1 MARKISGGLVGQPS
15 VGAINVA
22 PTAVVTAAQDQ
33 NITISPIGDAAVVMT
48 NNVQLDAQNDLRF
61 ADADSSNWVA
71 FQAPATIA
79 TNVTW
84 TLPTADGSSNQALS
98 TNGSGTLSWVTPNI
112 SLSDNTSDSATNYV
126 AFVTATSGTTSSAR
140 VSSTGLTFQP
150 STSTLS
156 ADGPVVDRRQDN
168 GQSSSYTI
176 ALADRNR
183 VVAFNG
189 AGAQTVT
196 IPNES
201 SVNFPIGSVVYIAR
215 VGTGSL
221 TLAADVGVT
230 LTKTGLLAENEEL
243 YVRKRASNSWIVV
256 DQPRNPIIT
265 GGTFASSNGIGTNT
279 FTSTG
284 SSTLTIGA

>member
-71 FQAPATIA
+71 FQAPATIES
-79 TNVTW
+79 NVTW

-201 SVNFPIGSVVYIAR
+201 SVDFPIGSVVYIAR

-221 TLAADVGVT
+221 TLAAAAGVT
-230 LTKTGLLAENEEL
+230 LSKTGTFASNEEL
-243 YVRKRASNSWIVV
+243 YVRKRASNNWIVI
-256 DQPRNPIIT
+256 DSERNLSGS
-265 GGTFASSNGIGTNT
+265 GGTTTTPTGFSLHQYTTTGAGT
-279 FTSTG
+279 FTVS
-284 SSTLTIGA
+284 

>member
-22 PTAVVTAAQDQ
+22 PTAVMTAAPDQ
-33 NITISPIGDAAVVMT
+33 NITISPIGDAAIVMT

-71 FQAPATIA
+71 FQAPATVGSNI
-79 TNVTW
+79 TW
-84 TLPTADGSSNQALS
+84 TLPTADGSNNQALS

-112 SLSDNTSDSATNYV
+112 SLSDNTSDSSTNYV
-126 AFVTATSGTTSSAR
+126 AFVTATSGATSSAR

-150 STSTLS
+150 STSTLT
-156 ADGPVVDRRQDN
+156 ANGPVVDRRQDN

-201 SVNFPIGSVVYIAR
+201 SVDFPIGSVVYIAR

-221 TLAADVGVT
+221 TLAAAAGVT
-230 LTKTGLLAENEEL
+230 LSKSGIFGANEEL
-243 YVRKRASNSWIVV
+243 YVRKRASNNWIVV
-256 DQPRNPIIT
+256 DSEGQSIAT
-265 GGTFASSNGIGTNT
+265 GGPVVTAGGFNRHT
-279 FTSTG
+279 FTSGTTNFVV
-284 SSTLTIGA
+284 S

>member
-176 ALADRNR
+176 ALVDRNR

-189 AGAQTVT
+189 SGSQTVT

-201 SVNFPIGSVVYIAR
+201 SVDFPIGSVVYIAR
-215 VGTGSL
+215 VGSGSL
-221 TLAADVGVT
+221 TLAGADGVT
-230 LTKTGLLAENEEL
+230 VSKTGNFGLNEEIA
-243 YVRKRASNSWIVV
+243 VRNRASNNWIVI
-256 DQPRNPIIT
+256 DSERSLT
-265 GGTFASSNGIGTNT
+265 GSGGTTTTPTGFSLHQFTTTGAGT
-279 FTSTG
+279 FTVS
-284 SSTLTIGA
+284 

>member
-201 SVNFPIGSVVYIAR
+201 SIDFPIGSVVYIAR
-215 VGTGSL
+215 VGAGSL
-221 TLAADVGVT
+221 TLAAAAGVT
-230 LTKTGLLAENEEL
+230 LSKTGTFASNEEL
-243 YVRKRASNSWIVV
+243 YVRKRASNNWIVI
-256 DQPRNPIIT
+256 DSERNLSGS
-265 GGTFASSNGIGTNT
+265 GGTTTTPTGFSLHQYTTTGAGT
-279 FTSTG
+279 FTVS
-284 SSTLTIGA
+284 